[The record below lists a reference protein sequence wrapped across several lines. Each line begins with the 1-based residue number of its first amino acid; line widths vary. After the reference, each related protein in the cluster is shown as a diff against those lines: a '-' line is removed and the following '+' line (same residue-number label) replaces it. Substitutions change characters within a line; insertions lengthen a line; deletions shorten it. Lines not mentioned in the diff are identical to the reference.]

1 MKKRI
6 ITVILAIMLIFSTSL
21 IGCEDGSTKSSS
33 KSPEIS
39 SSSSSS
45 SSVSMRNQLEA
56 QESEDISYIDLSK
69 NLSESE
75 QQEVDSLFF
84 KNDLTNDGADPSCI
98 YDEASGNFYMY
109 TTGLYA
115 RKSTDLIHWE
125 KSSRVF
131 TYAEN
136 TWVSGYQWA
145 PAVIYDKDL
154 GKYLMFYTGSVKS
167 QYYAIN
173 SIPTGIETGNSF
185 CVCMGISDSPEG
197 PFVQWTGTVQG
208 GTYQSGA
215 NFSSYEI
222 TGSHTFINFERMK
235 YASPIYYPYEGFIK
249 VIDVEPFIDPVTGD
263 KYLYM
268 CRDLNTDK
276 NAGTQYPTSSIMV
289 IKMIDWFTPD
299 YSTVRLITECNFT
312 NVGDSESTGGEG
324 SVNEGPYV
332 IYNEQNNKY
341 YLTYSC
347 NSYWNKTYQVRQAVS
362 DSPMGPFTKIAVEKG
377 GAVIATD
384 ANWPHRAG
392 TGHHT
397 FAKINGALYMVYH
410 MHTTPDKEFKWP
422 NSNRCIGIDK
432 ISWFKNEDGEL
443 VMTTNGP
450 TMGYMLYSGN
460 QQGYTN
466 VADKAK
472 VYAYDGGGKQMFS
485 DNLSY
490 INDNVVKTIANDGKK
505 EFSIQFP
512 ENDRDDPTICLDFSS
527 PVTVRGIQIFNSYSN
542 RTAFDYVKD
551 VSIFYYENEILKCK
565 KLGELTFDWSTYCT
579 SNLTESGTKV
589 YAPGNYAG
597 AIFNEISNV
606 VSISVHLWPQINDKI
621 YNSWDKITGIAVS
634 EIAVIGKNA

>member
-6 ITVILAIMLIFSTSL
+6 ITVIIAIMLIFSTCL
-21 IGCEDGSTKSSS
+21 FGCKENSGKSSS
-33 KSPEIS
+33 KSSKSSLS
-39 SSSSSS
+39 SSIST
-45 SSVSMRNQLEA
+45 RNQLEA

-69 NLSESE
+69 NLSETE

-98 YDEASGNFYMY
+98 YDEASGSFYMY

-115 RKSTDLIHWE
+115 KKSTDLIHWGTA
-125 KSSRVF
+125 KKVF
-131 TYAEN
+131 TYATD

-154 GKYLMFYTGSVKS
+154 DKYLMFYTGSVKS

-173 SIPTGIETGNSF
+173 SIPTGVEAGNSF

-197 PFVQWTGTVQG
+197 PFVQWTGTVEG
-208 GTYQSGA
+208 GTYESGA
-215 NFSSYEI
+215 TFSSYEI
-222 TGSHTFINFERMK
+222 TGSQTFINFERMK
-235 YASPIYYPYEGFIK
+235 HANPMYYSYEGFIK
-249 VIDVEPFIDPVTGD
+249 VIDVEPFIDPVNGD

-276 NAGTQYPTSSIMV
+276 NAGIKYPTSSIMV

-299 YSTVRLITECNFT
+299 YSTLTLITECNFA
-312 NVGDSESTGGEG
+312 NVGDSESVGGEG

-347 NSYWNKTYQVRQAVS
+347 NSYWEKTYQVRQAVS

-377 GAVIATD
+377 GAVISTD

-397 FAKINGALYMVYH
+397 FARMNGDLYIVYH

-422 NSNRCIGIDK
+422 NSYRCIGIDK
-432 ISWFKNEDGEL
+432 ISWYKNDDGET
-443 VMTTNGP
+443 VMTANGP
-450 TMGYMLYSGN
+450 TMSYSLNSLNASGYE
-460 QQGYTN
+460 N
-466 VADKAK
+466 VAVKAK
-472 VYAYDGGGKQMFS
+472 VYAYNGSGIQIFND
-485 DNLSY
+485 DLSY
-490 INDNVVKTIANDGKK
+490 INDSTVKMMANDGKK
-505 EFSIQFP
+505 EFCIQFP
-512 ENDRDDPTICLDFSS
+512 ENDRDDPTICLDFSA
-527 PVTVRGIQIFNSYSN
+527 PVTVKGIQIFNSYSY
-542 RTAFDYVKD
+542 RTAFDYIKD
-551 VSIFYYENEILKCK
+551 VSIFYYENDVLKCK
-565 KLGELTFDWSTYCT
+565 KLGEISFDWSTYCT
-579 SNLTESGTKV
+579 NNLTGSGMKV

-621 YNSWDKITGIAVS
+621 YDSWDRITGIGVS
-634 EIAVIGKNA
+634 EIAVIGKNV